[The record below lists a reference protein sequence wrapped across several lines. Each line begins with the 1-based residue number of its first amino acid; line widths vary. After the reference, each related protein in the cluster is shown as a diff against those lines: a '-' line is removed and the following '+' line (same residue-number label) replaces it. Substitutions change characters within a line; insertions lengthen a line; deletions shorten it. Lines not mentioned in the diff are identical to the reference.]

1 MSNLTDFVIANDNE
15 GSAIGES
22 DHPAAQWPTLETKGV
37 DTVKLA
43 TLVSAITGQ
52 SDTAAI
58 RRRCTFAGGD
68 EEIGP
73 WVFKLPPDIVDCI
86 AKLPSENVETVA
98 AKWAATE
105 EMQSDRWSAIDVAAL
120 VVQLQQHANKAKT
133 ADATMFLWVSL

>member
-1 MSNLTDFVIANDNE
+1 MGNLTDFVIANDNE

-37 DTVKLA
+37 DTIKLA

-52 SDTAAI
+52 GDVAAI
-58 RRRCTFAGGD
+58 TRSFTFAGGD

-73 WVFKLPPDIVDCI
+73 WVFKLPPEVVDVI
-86 AKLPSENVETVA
+86 AKLPAGNVQDVA

-105 EMQSDRWSAIDVAAL
+105 EMQSDRWSAIDVADL
-120 VVQLQQHANKAKT
+120 VAQLQQHANKART
-133 ADATMFLWVSL
+133 AGATLFLWASL